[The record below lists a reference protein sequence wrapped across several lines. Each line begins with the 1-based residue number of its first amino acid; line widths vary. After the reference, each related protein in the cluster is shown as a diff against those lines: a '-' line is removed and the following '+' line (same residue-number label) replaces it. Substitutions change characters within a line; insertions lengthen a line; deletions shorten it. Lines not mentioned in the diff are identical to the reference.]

1 MGFIAV
7 HSSAFCP
14 ILNNAVQSSEEGDD
28 ACSCYI
34 ALKHIE
40 LYSIT
45 ELYIRGVF
53 LMVSYKTGKTI
64 VTSEKMLFH
73 SKALNCKGELLVF

>member
-1 MGFIAV
+1 MQWSAVGFIAV

-28 ACSCYI
+28 ACLLKHCSCYI

-40 LYSIT
+40 LYS
-45 ELYIRGVF
+45 
-53 LMVSYKTGKTI
+53 YKMGKTI

-73 SKALNCKGELLVF
+73 SKAVKCKGELLVF